1 MRSQGRTGLGHWLVG
16 ALLLAMP
23 RYAQSVTVL
32 FELEAPDAQTV
43 SVAGE
48 FNDWDIAALPLQ
60 RRPDGIWSCAAE
72 LTPGEYAYKFV
83 VDGQW
88 IMDPRNPKIKTVDGA
103 ENSLLMAGGETAPS
117 PTAAPFNE
125 AGQPPRSRIWTS
137 RSGAQLEAT
146 FLEEQAGTVI
156 LIREGER
163 KLKIKFAAMS
173 EADQR
178 YVEAR
183 RAPAGPEPE
192 STTEAAPGSVPAP
205 GPTVVEEYPLRQ
217 RMFASARAYFEG
229 SAAENAR
236 RYYANC
242 QILNENYRPAAYDPE
257 APLEYAGDQQK
268 ASLFMP
274 VGYDASTNWGLL
286 IFLDPGN
293 RLTVPETW
301 KPVLAKHRLLWAC
314 PAGAQDGQPDM
325 RRVGLALDTLAT
337 LRADHVF
344 NTHRVYLAGVS
355 GGGRIAAQTALL
367 YPDYFVGAII
377 QAARAKLRTPQDRD
391 TTFPFLQD
399 VDVQKIARRDLRWA
413 FFTGDKDPN
422 YLSIL
427 GLAQGWANFKFRFRI
442 FDVPG
447 QNADTM
453 TGEWLDQVVQ
463 WLEGAPVEGATPRF
477 RENKVPFSGKPA
489 Y

>member
-1 MRSQGRTGLGHWLVG
+1 MRIRGRTGLGHWLAG
-16 ALLLAMP
+16 ALLATPLC
-23 RYAQSVTVL
+23 AQPVTAL

-48 FNDWDIAALPLQ
+48 FNDWDTSALPLQ
-60 RRPDGIWSCAAE
+60 RRPDGIWSCEAA
-72 LTPGEYAYKFV
+72 LAPGEYAYKFV

-88 IMDPRNPKIKTVDGA
+88 IMDPRNPRTKTVDGA
-103 ENSLLMAGGETAPS
+103 ENSLLTVGGEAPQPPTAPPS
-117 PTAAPFNE
+117 AEP
-125 AGQPPRSRIWTS
+125 GQPPRSRIWTS

-146 FLEEQAGTVI
+146 FLEEQEDTVI
-156 LIREGER
+156 LVREGER

-183 RAPAGPEPE
+183 RAPAGPAPE
-192 STTEAAPGSVPAP
+192 STTEAAPGPVPAP
-205 GPTVVEEYPLRQ
+205 GPTVVEDYPLRQ
-217 RMFASARAYFEG
+217 RMFASARGYFEG
-229 SAAENAR
+229 SAAENAK

-242 QILNENYRPAAYDPE
+242 QILNEHYRPAAYDPE
-257 APLEYAGDQQK
+257 APLEYAVDQQK
-268 ASLFMP
+268 ASVFMP
-274 VGYDASTNWGLL
+274 AGYDASTNWGLL
-286 IFLDPGN
+286 IFLDPGD
-293 RLTVPETW
+293 RLAVPETW

-337 LRADHVF
+337 LRTAQVF
-344 NTHRVYLAGVS
+344 NTQRVYLAGLS
-355 GGGRIAAQTALL
+355 GGGRIAAQAALL
-367 YPDYFVGAII
+367 YPDVFAGVIV
-377 QAARAKLRTPQDRD
+377 QAAPAKLRTPQDRD

-399 VDVQKIARRDLRWA
+399 VDVQKVARRNLRWA

-422 YLSIL
+422 YLPML
-427 GLAQGWANFKFRFRI
+427 GHAQGWAHFKFRFRI

-447 QNADTM
+447 QTADIL

-463 WLEGAPVEGATPRF
+463 WLEGAPVEGAAPRF